1 MIKITDFAKQ
11 QGVTPRGARKLL
23 QTYEKELDGHFERR
37 GQNGTWIDDTAQEFL
52 RSKMI
57 QNPVTIYDEKAL
69 PFYEELKKE
78 QAENRELREKLT
90 KAFEQLAKAKDEQLQ
105 TQLQLAEKVA
115 EQKFLEAGKEQAEKQ
130 AIALRQRNVEIEVAL
145 TKAEEDNKTL
155 SDIAEMNV
163 QEAAEAKKEAED
175 LRCELDRLKNRGFFA
190 RLFNRE

>member
-90 KAFEQLAKAKDEQLQ
+90 AAFEQLAKAKDEQLQ
-105 TQLQLAEKVA
+105 TQLQLAEKA
-115 EQKFLEAGKEQAEKQ
+115 TEQRFLTAGK
-130 AIALRQRNVEIEVAL
+130 
-145 TKAEEDNKTL
+145 
-155 SDIAEMNV
+155 
-163 QEAAEAKKEAED
+163 EAAEAELKETREKLQTAEDIAQMNAQEAEQSKKEAA
-175 LRCELDRLKNRGFFA
+175 ELQARLNKLQNRGFWA
-190 RLFNRE
+190 RVFNKE